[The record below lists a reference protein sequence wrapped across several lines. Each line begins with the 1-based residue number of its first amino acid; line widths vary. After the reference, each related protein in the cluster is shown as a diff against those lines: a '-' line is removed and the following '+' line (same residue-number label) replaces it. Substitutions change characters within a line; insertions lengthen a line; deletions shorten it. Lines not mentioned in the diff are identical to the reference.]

1 MVLQRVFDRIADMNP
16 DSLER
21 RDARSVIHGLTN
33 LKRHAER
40 GATVIERGHGVWV
53 TDNHGKDY
61 IEAMSGL
68 WCIALG
74 YGNERLA
81 KVAAQQ
87 MKTLAYYPLT
97 NHKSHPPVIELAEKL
112 LAMAPVPMSK
122 VWFASTG
129 SEANDCAVR
138 LAWYY
143 WHAVGKPQK
152 RKVIA
157 HKLAYHGNTIATASL
172 SGVSYAH
179 EKFNLPLPG
188 FLHVTTPHHLRNA
201 RPGESEDEFCDRLI
215 ADIEQLIV
223 REGADTIAA
232 FFTEPVMAA
241 GGIVVPPRRYLEKLS
256 NLLILN
262 NILLVCDEVVTA
274 FGRIGDMFGS
284 SAMGLKPDMLVCAKA
299 LSSAYIPIS
308 ALMIN
313 ERIYSAIA
321 RQSDEMGVL
330 GLTMTYSGHPVAS
343 AVALETLKIY
353 DEMDVVARVR
363 KLEAPFLG
371 GLNRLLEHP
380 LVGEV
385 RGKGLLAGVE
395 LMQVSRHGDVRTP
408 FDAQLKVG
416 PLCARIAESHGLIV
430 RAIGDTIAFC
440 PPLIISEDEIADMLR
455 RFRIALD
462 ETAGGLQ
469 VAVAC

>member
-1 MVLQRVFDRIADMNP
+1 MNDSP
-16 DSLER
+16 DSLGA

-33 LKRHAER
+33 LKLHAER
-40 GATVIERGHGVWV
+40 GAMVIERGHGVYV

-81 KVAAQQ
+81 TVAARQ
-87 MKTLAYYPLT
+87 MRELAYYPLT
-97 NHKSHPPVIELAEKL
+97 NHKSHPAVIELAEKL
-112 LAMAPVPMSK
+112 LAMAPLPMAR

-129 SEANDCAVR
+129 SEANDCALR

-143 WHAVGKPQK
+143 WNAVGKSQK
-152 RKVIA
+152 RKFLA

-172 SGVSYAH
+172 SGVNYAH
-179 EKFNLPLPG
+179 ERFNLPLPG
-188 FLHVTTPHHLRNA
+188 FLHVTTPHYMRHAL
-201 RPGESEDEFCDRLI
+201 PGESEDQFSDRLI
-215 ADIEQLIV
+215 ADIEQLIA

-241 GGIVVPPRRYLEKLS
+241 GGIVVPPRRYFEKLQK
-256 NLLILN
+256 LLTQN
-262 NILLVCDEVVTA
+262 DILLVCDEVVTA
-274 FGRIGDMFGS
+274 FGRIGQLFGS
-284 SAMGLKPDMLVCAKA
+284 SAMRLRPDMLVCAKA
-299 LSSAYIPIS
+299 LSSAYVPIS

-321 RQSDEMGVL
+321 RQSDELGVF
-330 GLTMTYSGHPVAS
+330 GLTMTYSGHPVAA

-353 DEMDVVARVR
+353 DEMDVAAHVR
-363 KLEAPFLG
+363 NLEAPFLG

-385 RGKGLLAGVE
+385 RGRGLLAGVA
-395 LMQVSRHGDVRTP
+395 LMRNAETRTP
-408 FDAQLKVG
+408 FDTQLKVG
-416 PLCARIAESHGLIV
+416 PLCARYAEANGLIV

-440 PPLIISEDEIADMLR
+440 PPLIISEDEIAEMLR
-455 RFRIALD
+455 RFGKALD
-462 ETAGGLQ
+462 ETAATL
-469 VAVAC
+469 AAI

>member
-1 MVLQRVFDRIADMNP
+1 MNP
-16 DSLER
+16 DSLDA

-33 LKRHAER
+33 LKLHAER

-81 KVAAQQ
+81 EVAAHQ

-97 NHKSHPPVIELAEKL
+97 NHKSHPPVIALAEKL

-129 SEANDCAVR
+129 SEANDCAAR

-143 WHAVGKPQK
+143 WNAVGQPAKKKFISHQ
-152 RKVIA
+152 
-157 HKLAYHGNTIATASL
+157 LAYHGNTIATASL
-172 SGVSYAH
+172 SGVGYAH

-188 FLHVTTPHHLRNA
+188 FLHVATPHYTRHA
-201 RPGESEDEFCDRLI
+201 KPGESEEQFTDRLI
-215 ADIEQLIV
+215 ADIEQVIA

-241 GGIVVPPRRYLEKLS
+241 GGIVVPPRGYFEKLH
-256 NLLILN
+256 NLLFLN
-262 NILLVCDEVVTA
+262 NILLICDEVVTA
-274 FGRIGDMFGS
+274 FGRIGDMFGAT
-284 SAMGLKPDMLVCAKA
+284 AMGLKPDMLVCAKA

-308 ALMIN
+308 ALLMN
-313 ERIYSAIA
+313 ERVYEAIA
-321 RQSDEMGVL
+321 RQSDERGVF
-330 GLTMTYSGHPVAS
+330 GLTMTYSGHPVAA
-343 AVALETLKIY
+343 AVALETLNIY
-353 DEMDVVARVR
+353 DEMNITVRVR
-363 KLEAPFLG
+363 QLEAPFLG

-385 RGKGLLAGVE
+385 RGRGLLAGVE
-395 LMQVSRHGDVRTP
+395 LMPVKREGETRTP
-408 FDAQLKVG
+408 FDPQLKVG
-416 PLCARIAESHGLIV
+416 ALCARIAEEHGLIV

-440 PPLIISEDEIADMLR
+440 PPLIISEDEIAEMLA
-455 RFRIALD
+455 RFKQALD
-462 ETAGGLQ
+462 ETARRVG
-469 VAVAC
+469 V